1 MTERLANRW
10 RRAALA
16 GALAGGVALAAG
28 ACDGSPASPSAT
40 ANLTV
45 MLTDAPLDDVQQVN
59 IFFTGV
65 TVKPSGQSVQR
76 LDLQITPN
84 PMDLLTLDNQVIALA
99 TGAVPA
105 GDYEFIQIE
114 IDPAQ
119 SSVLE
124 NGVTKSIQ
132 TPSNEIKILGG
143 FTVDGDTTVTLDFDA
158 EKSLLPLG
166 NGAWLLKPVIV
177 RAN

>member
-1 MTERLANRW
+1 
-10 RRAALA
+10 
-16 GALAGGVALAAG
+16 V
-28 ACDGSPASPSAT
+28 
-40 ANLTV
+40 
-45 MLTDAPLDDVQQVN
+45 
-59 IFFTGV
+59 
-65 TVKPSGQSVQR
+65 
-76 LDLQITPN
+76 
-84 PMDLLTLDNQVIALA
+84 DLLTLDNQVIALA

-158 EKSLLPLG
+158 AKSLLPLG

-177 RAN
+177 KAD